1 MRPRGNARVDVRLL
15 DRDRAAHAVDTIFAG
30 LSARSRYLRFHSPVP
45 RLVSGVRDRLIDID
59 GRRHAAVVAEVAC
72 PDGRIPIGIAR
83 IVGSGSGTA
92 DVAVA
97 VVDAWQRRGVG
108 RQLLAGVGEL
118 AARIGYTQLRGS
130 VLPENVAMLGLARTS
145 FPSSRLRLDGDTVDV
160 LIPVGAAAWTV
171 THEDV
176 MADLL
181 HRSA

>member
-1 MRPRGNARVDVRLL
+1 
-15 DRDRAAHAVDTIFAG
+15 
-30 LSARSRYLRFHSPVP
+30 
-45 RLVSGVRDRLIDID
+45 
-59 GRRHAAVVAEVAC
+59 
-72 PDGRIPIGIAR
+72 
-83 IVGSGSGTA
+83 
-92 DVAVA
+92 
-97 VVDAWQRRGVG
+97 
-108 RQLLAGVGEL
+108 VGEL

-145 FPSSRLRLDGDTVDV
+145 FPSSRLRLDGVTVDV